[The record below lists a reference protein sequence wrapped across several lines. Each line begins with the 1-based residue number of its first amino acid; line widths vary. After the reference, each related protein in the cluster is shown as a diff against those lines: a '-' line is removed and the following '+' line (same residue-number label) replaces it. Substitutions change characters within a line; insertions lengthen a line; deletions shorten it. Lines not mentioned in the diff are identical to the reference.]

1 MSNLLKSLLL
11 ATSIGLYSAGTLA
24 AVVEIQGVKL
34 EDAMDLRGAKLQL
47 NGAGTRFKGPFKVY
61 VAGLYVG
68 KKVSS
73 LDEIV
78 AQPGPKRVSITM
90 VREIDAGELGK
101 LLTRGIEDNTPKSE
115 FSKLVPGLI
124 KMGQV
129 FSDNKKLVPG
139 DNFTIDWVPGTG
151 TVLTV
156 KGKPTDEP
164 FKEPE
169 FFKAI
174 LSLWLGPV
182 PADWKLKDALLN
194 VK

>member
-1 MSNLLKSLLL
+1 MSILLKTLFL
-11 ATSIGLYSAGTLA
+11 AVSVSLYSVGALA
-24 AVVEIQGVKL
+24 AVVEVQGIKF
-34 EDAMDLRGAKLQL
+34 EDSLDIKGSKLQL

-61 VAGLYVG
+61 AAGLYVG
-68 KKVSS
+68 KKASS
-73 LDEIV
+73 LDEV
-78 AQPGPKRVSITM
+78 SDQAGPKRVSITM
-90 VREIDAGELGK
+90 LRDIDAGELGK

-124 KMGQV
+124 RMGQV
-129 FSDNKKLVPG
+129 FGEQKKLVAG
-139 DNFTIDWVPGTG
+139 DNFTMDWLPGVG

-156 KGKPTDEP
+156 KGKPQGEP

-182 PADWKLKDALLN
+182 PADWKLKDAMLN